1 MKFTET
7 TNETQTALLAVALA
21 KIVDRVSDEY
31 GEKAGKEIA
40 VSALKSIGLTDK
52 EFKTLFNP
60 SEKSAKVQAEI
71 SAVTKTNKE
80 MFHMLQLVYRNGDA
94 EDTIMNNQCGYFE
107 EIKPLLA
114 EVKALGIVD
123 SSILPK
129 KNAFTQRCFIA
140 EATYRF
146 NKVHGTRHGMKEFK
160 APKEP
165 KQTAKTKKG

>member
-7 TNETQTALLAVALA
+7 TTETQTSLLAVALVKA
-21 KIVDRVSDEY
+21 IDHVSEEY
-31 GEKAGKEIA
+31 GESEGKKFASSI
-40 VSALKSIGLTDK
+40 LKSIGLTDK
-52 EFKTLFNP
+52 EFKSLFNP
-60 SEKSAKVQAEI
+60 SEKSDKVQSEI

-80 MFHMLQLVYRNGDA
+80 MFHMLQLVYRDGET

-107 EIKPLLA
+107 EIKPLLS

-129 KNAFTQRCFIA
+129 KNAFSQRCFIA
-140 EATYRF
+140 KATYRF
-146 NKVHGTRHGMKEFK
+146 NKVHGTRHGLKEFK
-160 APKEP
+160 AP